1 MTLSYKCFLSAVSIY
16 FDITERGKMVLVWF
30 VIEFLEKQCLGCY
43 LLKAPLYV
51 SIFLFGITVHTCHV
65 ELSEVSEQVVE
76 TSTH

>member
-1 MTLSYKCFLSAVSIY
+1 MTLSYKCYSLAVSIY

-30 VIEFLEKQCLGCY
+30 VIEFLEKQGLGY
-43 LLKAPLYV
+43 YFLKAPLYV